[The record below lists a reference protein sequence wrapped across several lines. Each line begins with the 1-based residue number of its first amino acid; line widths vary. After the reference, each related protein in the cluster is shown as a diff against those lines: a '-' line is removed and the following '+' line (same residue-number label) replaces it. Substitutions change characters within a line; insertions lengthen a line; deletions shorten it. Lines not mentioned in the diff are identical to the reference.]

1 MIEADVS
8 TLLLQQPDAQPVIS
22 VSRALVSKFL
32 FFFLFLVKVDRRLNL
47 A

>member
-22 VSRALVSKFL
+22 VSRALVSKFP
-32 FFFLFLVKVDRRLNL
+32 FFLFLVKVDRRLNL